1 MDLLNKVGSWVN
13 KITEVGVSVI
23 ALGVVFEVL
32 FAKPQDFLQEQVKQ
46 PISQSQSSLVK
57 NADMSTLNSYQK
69 RLKILAKNTYSGI
82 QGEIYD

>member
-1 MDLLNKVGSWVN
+1 MYHWIKQKLFYAKNVEAPFSKKES
-13 KITEVGVSVI
+13 ISV
-23 ALGVVFEVL
+23 
-32 FAKPQDFLQEQVKQ
+32 KPQGSLQEQDKQ
-46 PISQSQSSLVK
+46 PTFQSQSLPAK

>member
-1 MDLLNKVGSWVN
+1 MYHWIKQKLSYVKNAEAPSSKRES
-13 KITEVGVSVI
+13 ISV
-23 ALGVVFEVL
+23 
-32 FAKPQDFLQEQVKQ
+32 KPQDFLQEQVKQ
-46 PISQSQSSLVK
+46 PISQSQSLPVK